1 MATLQ
6 NIRSK
11 GPLLVI
17 VVGLALFAFIAG
29 DVFKAIQP
37 HQTQDVGEINGD
49 AVSAQEYQDLVEE
62 YTEVIKLTQG
72 DNVISDEVSNQIKDV
87 VWRNYVNNKL
97 IEAEAEKIGLTVSD
111 AEIQAIINAGVHPL
125 LSQTP
130 FINQQTGAFDQD
142 MLKKFLVD
150 YAQMQA
156 GQYPAE
162 YMESY
167 SRLYTLWSFIE
178 KTLKESRL
186 QDKYMA
192 LVSNAIISNP
202 VETQAAFDAR
212 TNQTNMLMAAIPYNA
227 IADSLITVNATEL
240 KDLYNKR
247 KEEFKQ
253 FAETRDVKYID
264 VQVVASEED
273 KAALQAEMN
282 EYAAQLAEATDN
294 YSTFIRSTSS
304 DVPYVDLFST
314 QRSLPLDVIARLD
327 SVALGGVFGPYYNA
341 TDNTMNAFKKLAV
354 AKMADSIEFR
364 QIQVV
369 EANAERTKFVADS
382 LFNAIKAGADFAEV
396 AKTYGQTGEPVWIS
410 SANYEGAQIDGDN
423 LKYIEAITTGKVK
436 ELVNL
441 PLMQANI
448 ILQVTNKK
456 ADVEKYKVAV
466 VKRSVD
472 FSKETYNKAYNE
484 FSQFISENQ
493 TLAELEANAED
504 AGYRLLER
512 ADLSSSEHTI
522 GSVRGTKDALR
533 WAFEANVGE
542 VSGLY
547 ECGDNDRMLVVAV
560 SGITPEGYRSLDQVK
575 MELSLELAREKKAE
589 KILADLKAA
598 NVTSFE
604 QFAALEDAVSDSLKY
619 VTFGAPA
626 YVTSLRSSEPQV
638 SAYVNEEMNK
648 VSAPV
653 KGLAGVYVLQPYG
666 VEKQEQAYDA
676 EAEERTIVNQY
687 ARSVMQ
693 QLVNDLYIKGNVAD
707 QRYIFF

>member
-37 HQTQDVGEINGD
+37 HQTQDVGEINGE

-369 EANAERTKFVADS
+369 EADAERTKFVADS

-396 AKTYGQTGEPVWIS
+396 AKNYGQTGEPVWIS

-472 FSKETYNKAYNE
+472 FSKETYNKAYND

-666 VEKQEQAYDA
+666 VEKQEQTYDA

>member
-37 HQTQDVGEINGD
+37 HQTQDVGEINGE

-97 IEAEAEKIGLTVSD
+97 IQAEAEKIGLTVSD
-111 AEIQAIINAGVHPL
+111 AEIQAIIDAGVHPL

-150 YAQMQA
+150 YGQMQA

-167 SRLYTLWSFIE
+167 SRLYTFWTFIE
-178 KTLKESRL
+178 KTLKQSRL

-227 IADSLITVNATEL
+227 IADSLIAVSATEL

-273 KAALQAEMN
+273 KAALQAEMD
-282 EYAAQLAEATDN
+282 EYAAQLAETTDN
-294 YSTFIRSTSS
+294 YSAFVRSTSS

-396 AKTYGQTGEPVWIS
+396 AKTYGQAGEPVWIS

-423 LKYIEAITTGKVK
+423 LKYIEAITTGKVN

-441 PLMQANI
+441 PLMQANV
-448 ILQVTNKK
+448 ILQVTDKK

-466 VKRSVD
+466 VKRPVD

-533 WAFEANVGE
+533 WVFDANVGE

-648 VSAPV
+648 VSAPI

-666 VEKQEQAYDA
+666 VEKQEQTYNA
-676 EAEERTIVNQY
+676 ETEERTISNQY

-693 QLVNDLYIKGNVAD
+693 QLINDLYLKANVAD

>member
-37 HQTQDVGEINGD
+37 HQTQDVGEINGE

-227 IADSLITVNATEL
+227 IADSLITINATEL

-369 EANAERTKFVADS
+369 EADAERTKFVADS

>member
-150 YAQMQA
+150 YAQMQV

-227 IADSLITVNATEL
+227 IADSLINVNATEL

-369 EANAERTKFVADS
+369 EADAERTKFVADS

-396 AKTYGQTGEPVWIS
+396 AKNYGQTGEPVWIS

-472 FSKETYNKAYNE
+472 FSKETYNKAYNA